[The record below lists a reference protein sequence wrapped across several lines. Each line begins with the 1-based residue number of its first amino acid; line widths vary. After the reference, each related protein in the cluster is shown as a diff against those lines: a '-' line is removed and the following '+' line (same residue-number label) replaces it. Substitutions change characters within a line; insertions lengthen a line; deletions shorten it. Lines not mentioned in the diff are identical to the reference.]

1 MKGLPC
7 LKKKKKKEKQQ
18 QHKNTNVNSLGIFL
32 SFPKED
38 QILFKESKSR
48 EFKMITPRLK
58 KKTLYNTHAPFA
70 WQKKVFQT
78 CGGSGS
84 LKKKKKVVF
93 FYLTTFSLTSN
104 E

>member
-18 QHKNTNVNSLGIFL
+18 QHKNTKVNSLGIFL

-58 KKTLYNTHAPFA
+58 KKHYIIPMLHLL
-70 WQKKVFQT
+70 
-78 CGGSGS
+78 G
-84 LKKKKKVVF
+84 KKKSFRLVVAVAV
-93 FYLTTFSLTSN
+93 
-104 E
+104 